1 MDRHYCPSSGHNGR
15 VSTRIT
21 LIRHAAIDAARRLCG
36 SWDVP
41 LAPAGRAHV
50 HAVLHAERKHPAPH
64 ALYTSS
70 LMRALEVACALG
82 RAWEI
87 APRLAEWAREIHC
100 GDVEG
105 MPLAQLQRDFP
116 EIWARNEAQTDDA
129 FAWPGGE
136 TYAQFRARV
145 LAGLS
150 ATAVAHTGKRVAV
163 VTHAGVI
170 SQVLGTIHGRPAC
183 VWAPDRPEPLTATE
197 VACEDGRPIAVL
209 SYNVADWY

>member
-1 MDRHYCPSSGHNGR
+1 
-15 VSTRIT
+15 
-21 LIRHAAIDAARRLCG
+21 
-36 SWDVP
+36 
-41 LAPAGRAHV
+41 
-50 HAVLHAERKHPAPH
+50 
-64 ALYTSS
+64 
-70 LMRALEVACALG
+70 MRALEVACALG

-116 EIWARNEAQTDDA
+116 EMWARNEAQTDDA

-150 ATAVAHTGKRVAV
+150 ATAFAHTGKRVAV